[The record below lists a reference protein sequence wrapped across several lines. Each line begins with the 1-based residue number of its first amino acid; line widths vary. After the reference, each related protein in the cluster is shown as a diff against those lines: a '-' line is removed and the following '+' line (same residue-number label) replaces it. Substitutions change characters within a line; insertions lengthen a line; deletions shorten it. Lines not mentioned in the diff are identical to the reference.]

1 MTVRVFKLDDFQQG
15 NWVLSYTET
24 GGTTDRLS
32 KDGSLI
38 EVAYPANSLVLF
50 DDRGTIV
57 GPISIE
63 AARSLAE
70 RILEGD
76 QRAGTD
82 PKALLTLA
90 IAVHGFLLFPD
101 IDEPTASALA
111 TEAAHVSA

>member
-1 MTVRVFKLDDFQQG
+1 MSERVFKLDDFQQG
-15 NWVLSYTET
+15 KWVLAYTES
-24 GGTTDRLS
+24 GGSTDRMA

-38 EVAYPANSLVLF
+38 EVSYPANSLVLF

-70 RILEGD
+70 RIMEGD
-76 QRAGTD
+76 QRAATD

-90 IAVHGFLLFPD
+90 VAVHGFLLFPD
-101 IDEPTASALA
+101 IDEPTAAALA
-111 TEAAHVSA
+111 MEAAHV